1 MNRLHTSLAT
11 NWDQLECIRDYL
23 KQFNI
28 LTQDSEQDTIE
39 DAVKSH
45 GPTGVLALVAGL
57 VKTSGEK
64 DCHSRLLEEI
74 KADADYEHI
83 KKLWLMSVVV
93 ESK

>member
-1 MNRLHTSLAT
+1 MAT
-11 NWDQLECIRDYL
+11 IWDQLESICYHL
-23 KQFNI
+23 KWVNI
-28 LTQDSEQDTIE
+28 LTQDSEQDAIE

-45 GPTGVLALVAGL
+45 GPTGVLALAVGL

-64 DCHSRLLEEI
+64 YCHSRLLEEI

-93 ESK
+93 ESISS

>member
-1 MNRLHTSLAT
+1 M
-11 NWDQLECIRDYL
+11 
-23 KQFNI
+23 
-28 LTQDSEQDTIE
+28 
-39 DAVKSH
+39 KSH

-93 ESK
+93 DSK